1 MKTNARI
8 WIWIVL
14 LLVVV
19 VSVLVIS
26 KSKKETDDK
35 MGKNIEYNT
44 IELMQN
50 EEIDLPTEVVIKNS
64 EEWNQY
70 FGNEASAVDFTKN
83 MVFGYSLGARS
94 NSGYSISVDSVTEDS
109 SSITINA
116 TSITPGENCITMQV
130 ITFPGAFIS
139 INKTTKDVKW
149 KIETVIEDC

>member
-19 VSVLVIS
+19 VAVFVIS

-70 FGNEASAVDFTKN
+70 FGNKSSVDFTKK
-83 MVFGYSLGARS
+83 MVVGYSLGARS
-94 NSGYSISVDSVTEDS
+94 NGGYSISVDSVTEDS

-116 TSITPGENCITMQV
+116 TSVTPGENCITMQV
-130 ITFPGAFIS
+130 ITFPRAIIS

-149 KIETVIEDC
+149 KIENVTEDC